1 MEDKDIYF
9 LSIMK
14 KCQAVLEG
22 HFLLSSGLHSNKYFQ
37 CAQLFQY
44 PDESA
49 KLMQELAT
57 KIPHQVDVVIGPALG
72 GIIMAY
78 ELARFLKARAIF
90 AEREGLEMRLRRN
103 FHINHGEKV
112 IVAED
117 VVTTGKSTMEV
128 IKIVENLGGDIK
140 GITCVIDRRNPEI
153 KLLFPVYSLIKIEV
167 ETYKPEECPLCLL
180 GSSAVKPGSR
190 GI

>member
-1 MEDKDIYF
+1 MREKDTDF
-9 LSIMK
+9 LSTMK
-14 KCQAVLEG
+14 KCQAILEG

-49 KLMQELAT
+49 KLMQELSLR
-57 KIPHQVDVVIGPALG
+57 IPEPVEVVIGPALG

-90 AEREGLEMRLRRN
+90 AEREGLEMKLRRN
-103 FHINHGEKV
+103 FHINQGEKV

-117 VVTTGKSTMEV
+117 VITTGKSTLEV
-128 IKIVENLGGDIK
+128 VNIIEKLGGDIK
-140 GITCVIDRRNPEI
+140 GIACVIDRRNSEI
-153 KLLFPVYSLIKIEV
+153 VLPYPVYSLIKVEV
-167 ETYKPEECPLCLL
+167 ETYKPEECPLCQQ
-180 GSSAVKPGSR
+180 GSLVVKPGSR